1 MMGYNSMATYDGGVW
16 WRDYD
21 EFETELE
28 VHLNKDGNQAVR
40 QPWLSAASWR
50 RRPCWRRCRACCG
63 NRRAAFAPGHLEPEG
78 AGSGAAS
85 GPARFG
91 ILRNLV
97 GMWGTLFL
105 QDAALSRNP
114 KMVSRE

>member
-50 RRPCWRRCRACCG
+50 RRPCWRRCSAGGAVARVTGIAA
-63 NRRAAFAPGHLEPEG
+63 RRP
-78 AGSGAAS
+78 
-85 GPARFG
+85 RRD
-91 ILRNLV
+91 I
-97 GMWGTLFL
+97 
-105 QDAALSRNP
+105 
-114 KMVSRE
+114 